1 MLQVQELESALAKR
15 LRAFS
20 RLEKS
25 RSSLTSSSSS
35 SSSHPS
41 GPYIGSPS
49 SSSSSHSGHRHRY
62 VIQKSV
68 MCVNNSI

>member
-1 MLQVQELESALAKR
+1 VLQVQELESALAKR

-35 SSSHPS
+35 SHPS
-41 GPYIGSPS
+41 GPYIGPPS

>member
-35 SSSHPS
+35 SHPS
-41 GPYIGSPS
+41 GPYIGPPSS

-68 MCVNNSI
+68 MCVNSSI